1 MKNIIKF
8 RICLWLSLAAVVGW
22 LLYMGIV
29 PSGQITY
36 IKDFTG
42 DNYFIKK
49 LTPEE
54 RVGDMIDGGQKIIGD
69 PVYFALRTPRR
80 FNKAKLILKYRKQE
94 AELPIGSSA
103 SMIPIIEAGVLVDKT
118 IWRYDLQP
126 IENRIID
133 QLALV
138 WDVINENGVMLL
150 QKEKKFNSI
159 NEFLNNLPDREEI
172 ALYNYDLK
180 TDYFL
185 PDYAS
190 SSDKRIIDF
199 ALRGSFE
206 FYTYIKEE
214 DLDFIFNFVDLNQN
228 RDSDPI
234 DLFLYYGGQLL
245 DSRHL
250 DDNDLAIDN
259 GEVSD
264 RGEIKIKLGS
274 LPEGVYKI
282 ELKVNDDIVT
292 KKIITKQNKLAF
304 INKIWLVNG
313 DKNISLYSDSNVLQ
327 AKIINPGSLQTIK
340 AGKKELAINETY
352 KQCSLEVAIGTYEI
366 KVAKGDIILA
376 GDGVFSFS
384 QDDLFNPQFKKVTL
398 GLDINQ
404 EGINYVLAEYN
415 IPKTEE
421 EWKIAQAEFDLTR
434 AYREFKKYN
443 IILAIPGLRVDDDI
457 KNFIE
462 VDEIKVELKGTTL
475 LEKIS
480 KMIK

>member
-1 MKNIIKF
+1 MKNIIKI
-8 RICLWLSLAAVVGW
+8 RIVLWAVLGAVVVW
-22 LLYMGIV
+22 LLYMGVV
-29 PSGQITY
+29 PSGQIAY
-36 IKDFTG
+36 VKDFSD

-54 RVGDMIDGGQKIIGD
+54 RVKDMIDGGQKIIGD

-80 FNKAKLILKYRKQE
+80 FSKVMLELKYRNE
-94 AELPIGSSA
+94 SELPV
-103 SMIPIIEAGVLVDKT
+103 IEAGVLVDKT
-118 IWRYDLQP
+118 VWRYNLQP

-138 WDVINENGVMLL
+138 WDVTRKDSVMLL

-159 NEFLNNLPDREEI
+159 DEFLNNLPDREEM

-180 TDYFL
+180 TEYVL
-185 PDYAS
+185 PSYAS
-190 SSDKRIIDF
+190 SSEERVINY

-206 FYTYIKEE
+206 FYTYIKGEV
-214 DLDFIFNFVDLNQN
+214 LDFTFNFADLNQN
-228 RDSDPI
+228 KDHDPI
-234 DLFLYYGGQLL
+234 DLYLYYDNQLL
-245 DSRHL
+245 TSRHL

-292 KKIITKQNKLAF
+292 KKIITKQSKLAF
-304 INKIWLVNG
+304 INKVWLVNG

-340 AGKKELAINETY
+340 AKEKELAISETY
-352 KQCSLEVAIGTYEI
+352 KQFSLKVATGTYEI
-366 KVAKGDIILA
+366 KIDKGDIILA

-384 QDDLFNPQFKKVTL
+384 PDDLFNPQFKKVTL
-398 GLDINQ
+398 GFDINQ
-404 EGINYVLAEYN
+404 EGINYVLARYN

-457 KNFIE
+457 KDFIE
-462 VDEIKVELKGTTL
+462 VDEIKMELEGTIL
-475 LEKIS
+475 LEKIN